1 MRHRPTRSARPGKTY
16 YLVAAIVPA
25 LIVVLS
31 VTGFVWAR
39 KPVSLV
45 VDGRKT
51 AITTQATRVSDL
63 LEDAGVPVGDGDVVT
78 PPAGARVLAGMT
90 VLVKHAVPVTID
102 FGGERLKLDVVGET
116 VADALVAAGADLA
129 SNPGVTPAVSTPLK
143 RGMIISAPRTFVR
156 IVTEEATLPASVVL
170 RNDPNLA
177 RGRRVVSAAGSP
189 GMVLRVYRVLVTDGV
204 EGQRV
209 LSGERVLVAAKPK
222 VVRVGTHRQFRLFG
236 LLRRSEARPPV
247 AVTAPAAGY
256 RMRAVATGYSAAEP
270 GLDPWTATGR
280 RATYGV
286 CAVDPSVIPLGTKLW
301 VAGYGYAIAADTGG
315 AVRGNHVDLCF
326 DSVADARAWGRRTVT
341 VVICK

>member
-45 VDGRKT
+45 VDGRT
-51 AITTQATRVSDL
+51 AAITTQASRVSDL

-78 PPAGARVLAGMT
+78 PPVDARVVSGMT
-90 VLVKHAVPVTID
+90 VLVKHSVPVTLD
-102 FGGERLKLDVVGET
+102 LGGERVELDVIGET
-116 VADALVAAGADLA
+116 VADALVAAGAKLS
-129 SNPGVTPAVSTPLK
+129 SNPGVTPAVTTALK
-143 RGMIISAPRTFVR
+143 PGMLISAPKTFMRV
-156 IVTEEATLPASVVL
+156 VTEEATLPAAVVL
-170 RNDPNLA
+170 RKDSRLA
-177 RGRRVVSAAGSP
+177 RGRRVVAAPGSP

-209 LSGERVLVAAKPK
+209 LSGERVLVAAQPRI
-222 VVRVGTHRQFRLFG
+222 VRVGTQFRLFG
-236 LLRRSEARPPV
+236 LLRRNEARPRV
-247 AVTAPAAGY
+247 ANKAPKAGR
-256 RMRAVATGYSAAEP
+256 RMFVVATGYSAAEP

-301 VAGYGYAIAADTGG
+301 IPGYGYAIAADTGG
-315 AVRGNHVDLCF
+315 AIRGNRIDLCF
-326 DSVADARAWGRRTVT
+326 DSVADARVWGRRSVT

>member
-51 AITTQATRVSDL
+51 AITTQANRVSDL

-78 PPAGARVLAGMT
+78 PSADARVQAGMT
-90 VLVKHAVPVTID
+90 ILVKHAVPVTID
-102 FGGERLKLDVVGET
+102 FGGERVEVDVVGET
-116 VADALVAAGADLA
+116 VADALVAAGADLS
-129 SNPGVTPAVSTPLK
+129 SNPGVTPALSTPL
-143 RGMIISAPRTFVR
+143 RPRMLISAPRTFVR
-156 IVTEEATLPASVVL
+156 VVTEEATLPAGVVL
-170 RNDPNLA
+170 RKDRNLDQ
-177 RGRRVVSAAGSP
+177 GRKVVVSAGST
-189 GMVLRVYRVLVTDGV
+189 GMALRVYRVLVTDGV
-204 EGQRV
+204 EGPRV
-209 LSGERVLVAAKPK
+209 LSGERVLIAAKPK
-222 VVRVGTHRQFRLFG
+222 VVRVGDRRTIRLFG
-236 LLRRSEARPPV
+236 LLRRSETRPVV
-247 AVTAPAAGY
+247 AAKAPTAGR
-256 RMRAVATGYSAAEP
+256 RMTFVATGYSAAEP

-301 VAGYGYAIAADTGG
+301 VPGYGFALAADTGG

-326 DSVADARAWGRRTVT
+326 DSVADAKVWGRRTVT
-341 VVICK
+341 IVVCR